1 MRIAIAVAMLFVSS
15 ALSAQQMPRSAEVQ
29 AGVDALVQ
37 KDYPTCARILSKQ
50 PEPSAA
56 VGAARCYATMGNE
69 TEARQSL
76 RKAMARGYRRCA
88 LLARTEELKAIAA
101 DFAAACTTNEDAFVR
116 GVNPALFAAYIEDQN
131 DRSGDID
138 DVEAVKKR
146 DAARRELVRVMV
158 AKHFVRSA
166 DDYYHAAMVMQ
177 HGDAA
182 EARRLAGEAVRLRPQ
197 FPEARWLYAAATD
210 RSLRDQGKPQ
220 IYGTQYR
227 HDGTR
232 WVLDPVDEHAV
243 TDAERAR
250 WHVPS
255 LQERREFIRKLN
267 EQP

>member
-1 MRIAIAVAMLFVSS
+1 MRTAIALAIFLSASAM
-15 ALSAQQMPRSAEVQ
+15 SAQQMPRSAEVQ

-50 PEPSAA
+50 PEASAA
-56 VGAARCYATMGNE
+56 VGAARCYAAMGNE

-88 LLARTEELKAIAA
+88 LLSRTEELKAIAA
-101 DFAAACTTNEDAFVR
+101 DFAAACTANEDAFVR
-116 GVNPALFAAYIEDQN
+116 SVNPALFAAYIEDQN
-131 DRSGDID
+131 DRSHEIA

-146 DAARRELVRVMV
+146 DVARRELVRLMV
-158 AKHFVRSA
+158 ARHFVRS
-166 DDYYHAAMVMQ
+166 
-177 HGDAA
+177 GDAA
-182 EARRLAGEAVRLRPQ
+182 EARRLAREAVRLRPG

-210 RSLRDQGKPQ
+210 RSLRDDGKPQ

-227 HDGTR
+227 HDGTQ
-232 WVLDPVDEHAV
+232 WVLEPLDEQAV

-250 WHVPS
+250 WYVPS
-255 LQERREFIRKLN
+255 LHERREFIRKLN